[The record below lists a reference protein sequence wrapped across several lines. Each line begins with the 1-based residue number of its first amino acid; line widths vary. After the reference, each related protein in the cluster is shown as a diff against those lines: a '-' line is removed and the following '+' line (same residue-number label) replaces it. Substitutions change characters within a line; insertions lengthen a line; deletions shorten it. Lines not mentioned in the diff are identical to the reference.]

1 VQEGVSLADKQ
12 ACVDYLK
19 DIFQECLQG
28 SPVIVRVKATK
39 LDLEKLKSVL
49 SEFSTVEPKLRIE
62 I

>member
-1 VQEGVSLADKQ
+1 
-12 ACVDYLK
+12 
-19 DIFQECLQG
+19 
-28 SPVIVRVKATK
+28 VRVKATK